1 MNLKTLER
9 REFGHELE
17 KYFRPQSP
25 VSDIELLQG
34 RDNQVL
40 QINRAVTATGRSVFI
55 WGDRG
60 VGKTSLA
67 VASGQQNLPANV
79 EPIKVTCD
87 DRSQM
92 LDLMST
98 LVDDLQGK
106 NPLARELEYKAG
118 AMLSGFGVER
128 TSRSSALGLQ
138 NVNDV
143 ARALGAAVDQWR
155 EKFRGRNP
163 LVIMDEFDLLPA
175 QERRYF
181 GDIVK
186 QIGDRRLPLTLIFCG
201 VSESFDN
208 LLAGHESASRYI
220 EPVQLE
226 RLYLD
231 DCMNILTAGA
241 DALGVEV
248 HYDHKLRAAQISDG
262 FPHFVHLLGSSMFW
276 EYYDDP
282 RSTSRIDSAHF
293 EAGVLR
299 AVTSTYKKLEDL
311 YHAATRK
318 YTGGWDYVLW
328 AAADH
333 HQLMQ
338 SSNMV
343 WDSYCRIVN
352 DAINLKKNDPASP
365 LPEWISS
372 NEKRQDPFDKSRF
385 YNKMSVL
392 KSERHARVLK
402 GTRAGWYQF
411 TVPML
416 RGYCRLVAQRY
427 GIRLGNEYVIS
438 KPYSSPTR
446 EGME

>member
-1 MNLKTLER
+1 MNLKGLTHR
-9 REFGHELE
+9 DFGHELE

-25 VSDIELLQG
+25 IEDVDFLQG
-34 RDNQVL
+34 RSGQLV
-40 QINRAVTATGRSVFI
+40 QINRAAAATGRSVFI

-67 VASGQQNLPANV
+67 VASAQDNLPASF
-79 EPIKVTCD
+79 EPIIVSCD
-87 DRSQM
+87 ERSNM
-92 LDLMST
+92 LDLMAT
-98 LVDDLQGK
+98 LVDDLRGK
-106 NPLARELEYKAG
+106 NPLAREVEYKAG

-128 TSRSSALGLQ
+128 TSRSSTLGLE

-143 ARALGAAVDQWR
+143 ARALSAAVDQWR
-155 EKFRGRNP
+155 EKFRGYSP
-163 LVIMDEFDLLPA
+163 IVILDEFDLLPGE
-175 QERRYF
+175 ERRYF
-181 GDIVK
+181 GDVVK
-186 QIGDRRLPLTLIFCG
+186 QIGDRRLSITLVFCG
-201 VSESFDN
+201 VSESLDN
-208 LLAGHESASRYI
+208 LLSGHESASRYV

-231 DCMNILTAGA
+231 DGMKILAAGA
-241 DALGVEV
+241 KALGVEV
-248 HYDHKLRAAQISDG
+248 HDDHKLRAAQISDG

-276 EYYDDP
+276 EWYDDP
-282 RSTSRIDSAHF
+282 RSSGRIEPRHF

-299 AVTSTYKKLEDL
+299 AVTSTYKRLAEM
-311 YHAATRK
+311 YHSATRK

-352 DAINLKKNDPASP
+352 DAIAIKTKDPASP
-365 LPEWISS
+365 LPEIISS

-385 YNKMSVL
+385 YNKMSSL
-392 KSERHARVLK
+392 KSERHARVLS

-411 TVPML
+411 TTPML
-416 RGYCRLVAQRY
+416 RGYCRLVAQQH
-427 GIRLGNEYVIS
+427 GIRLGNEYAIS
-438 KPYSSPTR
+438 KPYSVPQV
-446 EGME
+446 